1 MLQLYLVLGILSY
14 LYINNNNKNK
24 KKTVK
29 DIKSNRTKTTHKTL
43 ESFEASQ
50 KPIRTI
56 EKEIEGHEKQREKNK
71 FNKTKHVKQNTPES
85 FYDKQ
90 FSKTQG
96 LDWDYNTNDANFLKN
111 NLGQLP
117 ESNISI
123 DNPDPNRGVASHRF
137 NSLNGVDSNY
147 KKVESRPFFKPVKN
161 LTHMNG
167 APNIN
172 EFEKDRMNK
181 TTTRK
186 GELPFE
192 QIRVGPGLGEE
203 YGNKPVGGFHQVE
216 VQEIIKPKHIDQLRA
231 KNNQKVS
238 YKGTIIKGK
247 SINNK
252 RKNLGRV
259 QKLRPDKFYEN
270 SEGRYFKTTGAVL
283 KDNHRLNFDIDEKPT
298 KRTVSRSF
306 TGIAK
311 SDKPKHKVTPN
322 VKGSTKNNYITT
334 GPRNLHSKQT
344 WSSVEKISDYGKHTF
359 IAYANERDITQQR
372 TYKSNFN
379 TVVKAIISPL
389 LDKFKRTKKENVEGN
404 IRPEGN
410 ISMSVPKKQ
419 TVYDPNDIARTTI
432 KETTIHNKHEGHV
445 KVGEKNKV
453 YKYDTLPKITIRNTL
468 DSIDTSLNL
477 ITKIQKP
484 KQFSNQPVK
493 ATIKQTT
500 IEQKHAGQPH
510 IKKNDGYQIVSSKA
524 PNTNRQ
530 FTSNHRYSGI
540 AGSKNKQ
547 PSSYDSAYNASL
559 NINKELIAKGR
570 EPTLSG
576 PKQNI
581 GGEDIQII
589 HKKQMS
595 GTKTRKP
602 REGLKYAKPQ
612 SDITLTTFK
621 DHSYIDNTDR
631 LTKDLFSPLEQNPY
645 VIKQPGQYDYPL
657 SNDGKTLSTFTE
669 LEEDEMNMAER
680 IQSEINKL

>member
-1 MLQLYLVLGILSY
+1 MLHLYLVLGILGY
-14 LYINNNNKNK
+14 LYINNK
-24 KKTVK
+24 KENVK
-29 DIKSNRTKTTHKTL
+29 DNPNLTKTTNKTI
-43 ESFEASQ
+43 ESFDAYP
-50 KPIRTI
+50 KKIGTI
-56 EKEIEGHEKQREKNK
+56 KKEIGGHEKQRETNN
-71 FNKTKHVKQNTPES
+71 FNKTKFIKKQTPES

-96 LDWDYNTNDANFLKN
+96 LDSTYNKDDANFLKN
-111 NLGQLP
+111 NLGELP
-117 ESNISI
+117 VDNRSI
-123 DNPDPNRGVASHRF
+123 EAPAPNRGVSSRRF
-137 NSLNGVDSNY
+137 NTISGAEFNY

-216 VQEIIKPKHIDQLRA
+216 VQEIIKPKNINQLRA

-252 RKNLGRV
+252 RKNIGRV

-283 KDNHRLNFDIDEKPT
+283 KDSHRLNFDVDETPT

-311 SDKPKHKVTPN
+311 SDQTKHKVTPN
-322 VKGSTKNNYITT
+322 VKGSIKNNYKTT
-334 GPRNLHSKQT
+334 GVRNLHSKQT

-410 ISMSVPKKQ
+410 LSMSVPKKQ

-432 KETTIHNKHEGHV
+432 KETTIHNKHEGYV
-445 KVGEKNKV
+445 KVGEKNKI
-453 YKYDTLPKITIRNTL
+453 YKFDTLPKITIRNTL
-468 DSIDTSLNL
+468 DSVDTNLNL
-477 ITKIQKP
+477 STKTSKP

-510 IKKNDGYQIVSSKA
+510 LKKNGGYKIVNSKA

-530 FTSNHRYSGI
+530 FTSNHRYTGI

-547 PSSYDSAYNASL
+547 PTSYDSSYNASL

-576 PKQNI
+576 PKKNI

-612 SDITLTTFK
+612 SDITFTTFK
-621 DHSYIDNTDR
+621 DHSYLDNTER
-631 LTKDLFSPLEQNPY
+631 LNKELLSPLEQNPY
-645 VIKQPGQYDYPL
+645 VIKQTGSYDYPL
-657 SNDGKTLSTFTE
+657 SNDGKTLTPFTGI
-669 LEEDEMNMAER
+669 EEDDITMAER